1 LLLIFFT
8 DFLNFPFLLYFKVF
22 NLRPHILDVIL
33 EPLYMLPE
41 PVLILVALFQEALEL
56 RDPIEELLVLHH
68 FLPHVVK

>member
-1 LLLIFFT
+1 
-8 DFLNFPFLLYFKVF
+8 
-22 NLRPHILDVIL
+22 
-33 EPLYMLPE
+33 MLPE